1 MGLSNTPR
9 FTYDRFQRFV
19 TWYVVILGG
28 FAILFLAM
36 LVLTAYVFEG
46 RLTIYVDKLGEAGP
60 ELVLFAVVAG
70 TVPFALYV
78 VDEYLRT
85 GRD

>member
-1 MGLSNTPR
+1 MGLSNKPR

-36 LVLTAYVFEG
+36 LVLTAYVFDG
-46 RLTIYVDKLGEAGP
+46 RLTIYVNKLGEVGA
-60 ELVLFAVVAG
+60 ELVLFAIIVG

-78 VDEYLRT
+78 VDEFLRST
-85 GRD
+85 QE